1 MALRDALSARAA
13 RSDQFSTLT
22 RKKDAALPCSLTAAL
37 LLTTTTMTEAST
49 SSASPARQGEADG
62 GHASPPLAKE
72 PAAVTGNLLPTS
84 SFQDFSHLLDVR
96 ILRALAKL
104 GFSHPTPVQSEVLS
118 LSLSGS
124 DILARART
132 GSGKTLA
139 YGLPIL
145 QKILLAKKSSS
156 KGDINYQVT
165 RAIILVP
172 TRELSEQVT
181 SQIGGLLPF
190 LDREVK
196 IVNVARDASK
206 KVHNILLAEKPDI
219 VVSTPSRAFDHVQ
232 HERLNLKSVETLAID
247 EADLILSYGHDES
260 LRALLSSAH
269 LPKSIQYLCMS
280 ATMTQ
285 DIQALKGLVLKRATV
300 LDIPDPPMSTLTQF
314 CVQVSSATDK
324 FLLTYVILRLRLIRG
339 KCIIFVNDID
349 RCYRLKLFL
358 EQFGIKST
366 VLNEEL
372 PVNSRYHIVQEFNK
386 GVYDYIIATDES
398 QFGAD
403 AAVDVGKEEESREK
417 VESGKGKKKS
427 SEYGVSRGID
437 FVSVSCVLNFD
448 LPVSVKGYTHRVG
461 RTARA
466 GKTGTSL
473 SYVVPS
479 EVYQQDMRG
488 GGGDRH
494 LICKTSEKDE
504 KVWAKI
510 VQQET
515 GKGQEIKEWK
525 FDRVQI
531 EAFRYRMEDG
541 LRSVTKATI
550 REARIREIK
559 TEMLNSERLKAHF
572 EDNPTDLEYLRH
584 DKVLHPSRVQA
595 HLKHIPNYLMP
606 RIRGTRTT
614 QIAEG
619 EGEGGKE
626 DEWNK
631 RQRTTEEE
639 GVGFVSFGSKRH
651 QNGGRGERR
660 ERGSRG
666 RGRGQGRG
674 RGGSIRVDGP
684 SKKRNDPLRKFGK

>member
-1 MALRDALSARAA
+1 
-13 RSDQFSTLT
+13 
-22 RKKDAALPCSLTAAL
+22 
-37 LLTTTTMTEAST
+37 MTEAST
-49 SSASPARQGEADG
+49 SSAVALPAKDKAAGSEA
-62 GHASPPLAKE
+62 ATSIPLAKE
-72 PAAVTGNLLPTS
+72 PASSKGQSLPSS

-96 ILRALAKL
+96 VLRALAKL
-104 GFSHPTPVQSEVLS
+104 GFSHPTPVQSEVLP
-118 LSLSGS
+118 LALSGS

-145 QKILLAKKSSS
+145 QKILLAKKSISR
-156 KGDINYQVT
+156 GDINYQVT

-181 SQIGGLLPF
+181 SQIGALLPF
-190 LDREVK
+190 LDKEVK

-206 KVHNILLAEKPDI
+206 KVHKILLAEKPDI
-219 VVSTPSRAFDHVQ
+219 VVSTPSRAFDHFQ
-232 HERLNLKSVETLAID
+232 HERLDLKSFETLAVD

-260 LRALLSSAH
+260 LRALLSSAN

-358 EQFGIKST
+358 EQFGVKST

-398 QFGAD
+398 QLGAD
-403 AAVDVGKEEESREK
+403 AAVEIEKTKESNGE
-417 VESGKGKKKS
+417 GKGKKKA

-473 SYVVPS
+473 SYVVS
-479 EVYQQDMRG
+479 KEVYDQDVRG
-488 GGGDRH
+488 GSGDRH
-494 LICKTSEKDE
+494 LICKTTEKDE

-515 GKGQEIKEWK
+515 AKGQEIKEWK
-525 FDRVQI
+525 FDRAQI

-541 LRSVTKATI
+541 LRSVTKASI

-559 TEMLNSERLKAHF
+559 AELLNSDRLKAHF

-584 DKVLHPSRVQA
+584 DKVLHPTRVQA
-595 HLKHIPNYLMP
+595 HLKHIPGYLMP
-606 RIRGTRTT
+606 RIRGTKTT

-619 EGEGGKE
+619 DAVEGKGGE
-626 DEWNK
+626 TNESNK
-631 RQRTTEEE
+631 RVRTEED
-639 GVGFVSFGSKRH
+639 GVGFVSFGSKKH
-651 QNGGRGERR
+651 QHSGRG
-660 ERGSRG
+660 GRG
-666 RGRGQGRG
+666 RGRG
-674 RGGSIRVDGP
+674 RGGMTRGGGP
-684 SKKRNDPLRKFGK
+684 MRKRNDPLRKFGK